1 MRQEDFLDIDNT
13 FKGFFDIILSHHL
26 VTSWGEENNY
36 KIKKCMAV
44 SHKAIKNGGVLISA

>member
-36 KIKKCMAV
+36 KIKKCMAL